1 MNFYKSDIFSHMR
14 DVDETLIQ
22 PVEIQRKL
30 KILFLISYLLYL
42 LPEKVI
48 RHNPN
53 TINDFHADTVNSNC
67 CKYCVG
73 ERLVPHNQLCTFIQY
88 KITLSILMLKNS
100 LLQ

>member
-48 RHNPN
+48 RH
-53 TINDFHADTVNSNC
+53 
-67 CKYCVG
+67 
-73 ERLVPHNQLCTFIQY
+73 
-88 KITLSILMLKNS
+88 
-100 LLQ
+100 